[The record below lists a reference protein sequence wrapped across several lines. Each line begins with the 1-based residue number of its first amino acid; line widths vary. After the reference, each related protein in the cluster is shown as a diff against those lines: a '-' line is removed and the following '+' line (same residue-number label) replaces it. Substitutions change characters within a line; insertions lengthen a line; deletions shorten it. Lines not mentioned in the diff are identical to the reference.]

1 MTTTEVTGEVDR
13 RLLARRLLNGAAG
26 LAGVVAWVLWV
37 VMDVQYWGGAATG
50 PPGELTLT
58 EVGIMV
64 SSSVAVFSFDA
75 TVLVAVAG
83 TLNAL
88 RPASDS
94 RALRWLRLAALLSA
108 VMAAVVY
115 QLTNSPEEKFGKVG
129 VLLGWD
135 VLSHYVAPVLLLLAW
150 LVAGPR
156 PAFDARLLGLA
167 LLWPVGYLAYMLGFA
182 RLTGLYPYD
191 FLDPGAIG
199 PAGVVLVSCVL
210 FLAFAAVGAVLLLL
224 DRRLPPS
231 HPGDSTTVP

>member
-13 RLLARRLLNGAAG
+13 RLLARRVLNGAAG
-26 LAGVVAWVLWV
+26 LAGLVAWVLWV
-37 VMDVQYWGGAATG
+37 LLDVQYWSSAEAG
-50 PPGELTLT
+50 PPGDLTLP
-58 EVGIMV
+58 EVGIMLTTA
-64 SSSVAVFSFDA
+64 VAVFSFD
-75 TVLVAVAG
+75 TVVLITVAG
-83 TLNAL
+83 TLLAL

-94 RALRWLRLAALLSA
+94 RALRWLHLAALLSA

-129 VLLGWD
+129 LLLGWD

-150 LVAGPR
+150 LVTGPR

-210 FLAFAAVGAVLLLL
+210 LLAFVAVGAVLLLL

-231 HPGDSTTVP
+231 RAGDSTTVP